1 MESIRENILKNELPA
16 MRARFA
22 AMQDKGL
29 PKAMLA
35 EIGSGIALMERGVL
49 SVSGNPELLDLPAEN
64 PQMKVGRRGKQYVRY
79 ANGVC
84 YFPNARFG
92 RFISMEKEA

>member
-16 MRARFA
+16 MRARLI

-35 EIGSGIALMERGVL
+35 EMEAGIALMGSGVI
-49 SVSGNPELLDLPAEN
+49 SVGGAQELLDLPAEN
-64 PQMKVGRRGKQYVRY
+64 PQMKAGRRGKPYVRY